1 MDCVS
6 KHVPQTEDDFERK
19 ILDMEEIWQ
28 FRYCW
33 AAIDGCHIPINCP
46 LGGLSSSKEYHNFKN
61 FHSIVIM
68 AMVDIKCR
76 FIWGTCGFPGNSHDA
91 IIF

>member
-1 MDCVS
+1 MP
-6 KHVPQTEDDFERK
+6 KTEDDFERK

-28 FRYCW
+28 FPYCW

-46 LGGLSSSKEYHNFKN
+46 PGGLSSSKEYHNFKN

-68 AMVDIKCR
+68 AMVDMKCW
-76 FIWGTCGFPGNSHDA
+76 FVWGTCGFPGNSHDA